1 MLISNMFK
9 PLKCLNAIKLRKYL
23 SSMIDK
29 KQKFS
34 IQDEVQ
40 FKINCN
46 LNDKEKFNECIK
58 HGLTSNAVLSN
69 EWIFKINFNHLSAG
83 LTLLKKWNPKKM
95 DDLFVL
101 LQMPMTKL
109 VYLTK
114 KTHLESKIVP
124 HGNRVYY
131 FASTFEKNPQEV
143 CYHLMHYKFLFT
155 RDFITLN
162 HIYHILIENSVNKND
177 IWKDTWIFMYSI
189 DQINHRI
196 SLSKKANLPIKPWM
210 LRCKPEVFERTIEIK
225 QENRVVLNKDST
237 AQYLAKRLKVPEK
250 TIRYIS
256 SKYPTTLRVSPTKLK
271 EILDFLLKEGFRST
285 HILSTPR
292 VFTHS
297 ISTLQERLTELR
309 DLGAEPTLTAL
320 CKNKTTYQE
329 LVNKLILKNT
339 KGYNI

>member
-1 MLISNMFK
+1 MLVSNMFK
-9 PLKCLNAIKLRKYL
+9 PLKYLNAIKLRKYL

-29 KQKFS
+29 NQKFS

-40 FKINCN
+40 FKMNSSSN
-46 LNDKEKFNECIK
+46 HQEKLNECIK
-58 HGLTSNAVLSN
+58 HGLTSNTVLRN
-69 EWIFKINFNHLSAG
+69 EWIFKINIDHLSNG
-83 LTLLKKWNPKKM
+83 LMLLKKWNPKKM

-101 LQMPMTKL
+101 LQLPMKRL

-131 FASTFEKNPQEV
+131 FASTFEKKPEQV
-143 CYHLMHYKFLFT
+143 CYHVMRYKFLFT
-155 RDFITLN
+155 RDFATLS
-162 HIYHILIENSVNKND
+162 HIYHILIENNVDKND

-189 DQINHRI
+189 DQINQRI
-196 SLSKKANLPIKPWM
+196 ALTKTANLPIKPWM
-210 LRCKPEVFERTIEIK
+210 LRSTPEVFKRTIEIK

-250 TIRYIS
+250 TIRCIS

-271 EILDFLLKEGFRST
+271 EILDFLLNEGFRPT

-339 KGYNI
+339 KLYI

>member
-1 MLISNMFK
+1 MLVSNLFK
-9 PLKCLNAIKLRKYL
+9 TLKYSNVIRLRKYL
-23 SSMIDK
+23 STIIDRK
-29 KQKFS
+29 
-34 IQDEVQ
+34 QDEVQ

-46 LNDKEKFNECIK
+46 SNYSEKFNCCIK
-58 HGLTSNAVLSN
+58 NGLTSNAVLSN
-69 EWIFKINFNHLSAG
+69 EWIFKMNIDNLNNG
-83 LTLLKKWNPKKM
+83 LKLLKKWNPKKM

-114 KTHLESKIVP
+114 KTHLESTIVP

-155 RDFITLN
+155 RNFTTLH
-162 HIYHILIENSVNKND
+162 HIYQILIENNVDKND

-189 DQINHRI
+189 DQIKHRI
-196 SLSKKANLPIKPWM
+196 SLTKTANLTIKPWM
-210 LRCKPEVFERTIEIK
+210 LRCKTEVYERTVEIK

-271 EILDFLLKEGFRST
+271 EILDFLLKEGYRPS

-297 ISTLQERLTELR
+297 IFTLQERLTELR
-309 DLGAEPTLTAL
+309 DLGGEPTLTAL

-339 KGYNI
+339 KGYI